1 MRKVMFHINSDSA
14 TFDNIAVPSGS
25 GSANRLA
32 ATYFIGFPSLSAKAH
47 VKKLTLLTQTRF
59 FTRNSRILN
68 DSFPVVDDFFN
79 SRDSCARGREAVRAR
94 KPLALWAAIWHFGR
108 QSPLRACGTGRSA
121 LAPRGWSVPA
131 AAAARRTW
139 WLRASTDRGPRR

>member
-47 VKKLTLLTQTRF
+47 VKKLTPTHPISLFHEKFTNFKRFVPSCRRF
-59 FTRNSRILN
+59 FQQSGFVREGSGSGSRSKTAGTLGGN
-68 DSFPVVDDFFN
+68 
-79 SRDSCARGREAVRAR
+79 
-94 KPLALWAAIWHFGR
+94 LALWAAITVARLRDGEIGIGAKRLVCSRCGSR
-108 QSPLRACGTGRSA
+108 QTDMVV
-121 LAPRGWSVPA
+121 RGEH
-131 AAAARRTW
+131 R
-139 WLRASTDRGPRR
+139 